1 MGLRGA
7 GGVNNFCLGICDGAP
22 STAHSS
28 FYIKFKWVQVL
39 SYINLMHDVK
49 LDWHQFTKY
58 FQVTFID
65 CYLREIISFTKKIDI
80 RDLGQS
86 RCEDCYVILK
96 SRLKYVWCC
105 ENFNI
110 RYGEMVLERLQSIF
124 CISSVTKQNVL
135 HYPTLR
141 MKVSLEINLGCLIH
155 PL

>member
-1 MGLRGA
+1 MVPHRLRTLVSILNLNGYR
-7 GGVNNFCLGICDGAP
+7 CCHI
-22 STAHSS
+22 
-28 FYIKFKWVQVL
+28 Y
-39 SYINLMHDVK
+39 NLMHDVK
-49 LDWHQFTKY
+49 TAMY
-58 FQVTFID
+58 I
-65 CYLREIISFTKKIDI
+65 
-80 RDLGQS
+80 
-86 RCEDCYVILK
+86 ILK

-141 MKVSLEINLGCLIH
+141 MKVGLEINLGCLIH